1 MYCKEFLEDSPCKGP
16 IKPNITF
23 FGEGLPK
30 EFFAAWDK
38 IEDLELDADEDEKE
52 PFANFTKGMLEEIE
66 AI

>member
-30 EFFAAWDK
+30 EFFTAWDK
-38 IEDLELDADEDEKE
+38 IEDLDVEEEDGKE
-52 PFANFTKGMLEEIE
+52 PLITFT
-66 AI
+66 